1 MRLVSNFFRN
11 IYPNCCNQ
19 HSVDEKWLGI
29 LARPETKRA
38 WSYSSFISFSKAS
51 FQSMILFLRV
61 IRCYL
66 LMKSLSSRMWSPEE
80 SYEAMGDWSNAGHL
94 STWPRGTLHRFVVPL
109 LYVRGNA
116 VWSAFVE
123 PRVITVVCHDRCT
136 TTDWIVSDIGLTNFS
151 DLSTWI
157 ILPIEQD
164 VVNYGGN
171 LQILICFTFE
181 LFYLNNKQAFYVIIE
196 MTYSYRKWTLWFS
209 NEHQS

>member
-136 TTDWIVSDIGLTNFS
+136 TTDWIVSDRANKFLRPVDMNHSTNRTRRRELRRQLTNI
-151 DLSTWI
+151 D
-157 ILPIEQD
+157 
-164 VVNYGGN
+164 
-171 LQILICFTFE
+171 
-181 LFYLNNKQAFYVIIE
+181 LFYV
-196 MTYSYRKWTLWFS
+196 WTILFK
-209 NEHQS
+209 